1 MQVKRVPVRAKLQME
16 RARARFAGVDI
27 AFRTFKR
34 FSLDDG
40 SSHAAALTYYAFFSI
55 FPLLLFGAAI
65 IGYLTFGNDELRKQ
79 ILDSA
84 INGIPLMRDA
94 LGAESL
100 ARIEANRRTIA
111 LTGLGLALYAGSGA
125 IVALEHALNK
135 IHRVQVEPGFVAK
148 RLRSIK
154 WLTILGVA
162 ALGSMALGGVAG
174 FVPNFFTAA
183 AAVLGGFAIN
193 VFIFATA
200 FKFLPNTVVTWRE
213 VLPGAVFTGLVFEA
227 LKFIGTFFLSQGES
241 ARTASF
247 GTLAGAATLLIAS
260 YLLSQ
265 VVLLAAELNAV
276 ICERRVV
283 RGTATG

>member
-1 MQVKRVPVRAKLQME
+1 M
-16 RARARFAGVDI
+16 
-27 AFRTFKR
+27 RTFKR
-34 FSLDDG
+34 YSADDG

-65 IGYLTFGNDELRKQ
+65 IGYLTFGNEELTEADPRIGDQ
-79 ILDSA
+79 
-84 INGIPLMRDA
+84 RDPPDA
-94 LGAESL
+94 RRLGAESL

-135 IHRVQVEPGFVAK
+135 IHRVQVEPKFLQK
-148 RLRSIK
+148 RLQSIK
-154 WLTILGVA
+154 WLAILGVA
-162 ALGSMALGGVAG
+162 ALGSVALGGVAG
-174 FVPNFFTAA
+174 FVPNFLTAGA
-183 AAVLGGFAIN
+183 AILGGFAIN

-200 FKFLPNTVVTWRE
+200 FKFLPNAEVTWRE

-260 YLLSQ
+260 YLLAQ

-276 ICERRVV
+276 ICERRAV
-283 RGTATG
+283 RSTATV